1 MAIDSNILP
10 LIGTWNGVGYSNRI
24 ADMISGTTGFIQ
36 TNEGRQSR
44 YNANCYTSYI
54 GADGLLGNK
63 SVFLTAENNIITL
76 TPDLSTIKPANI
88 CLYLNDYEKIVQD
101 VNQKATNSSYIDY
114 VRPVISFDPKTI
126 CIVPFARIAQHDGD
140 TEGLIW
146 STVGF
151 NNLMNDEVYSG
162 IMENGYTEDQSRIL
176 AGWGIRF
183 YIGTSTSRS
192 FTNRL
197 LVCAETAPPIS
208 EEQQLNNW
216 YSVLTNSDI
225 RQNGMRLLSGTIT
238 DVSNTDVYTVDSGLR
253 RYDTATVASENVQGL
268 SFTAPY
274 TLNKNELQGNT
285 MKIIEGTS
293 MFYVWGRYGYEPI
306 IYRYISGNDA
316 LKAVAATGLFFSPY
330 STIAESANL
339 ANVTDNDVYLGVM
352 TAEGH
357 TTGEYVRGADC
368 MDQRQAS
375 WSEAVADAEAA
386 GYIPLNPAD
395 PAPGIDPT
403 NYDPDNTTVF
413 PTYGVSTSTEN
424 VYAVDGIDLAAALK
438 YIYGDAFNTTDVL
451 YAVKNFLTTN
461 PIDTIHSLIV
471 YPFPMIPKPLSIPGF
486 DYLFPNEGIDF
497 IAENIVFGNVET
509 DISSYKLNY
518 RTGILDLGYIDVYEK
533 YKNFLDFSPYTSIML
548 YLPFCGLVSLDCD
561 KYMGHRIYIKYVI
574 DVTTGGCTACVLR
587 DNLMIETVN
596 GQIGI
601 QIPLTGIQAAQ
612 VQAAIDSA
620 QLAYKQQSQTTALSL
635 AAMTI
640 GAAATVATGG
650 AALPLLGTAG
660 SAALSAF
667 SASSRAAEN
676 RDYQLSHIMTP
687 FKTVGGSGSA
697 IGAQM
702 ELTPRLYISRPK
714 MLENY
719 DAEAFSKTRGNA
731 CLLSGNLVS
740 FSGFTQVSA
749 ADLSGIP
756 ASAAE
761 KNKLM
766 QLLQAGV
773 IL

>member
-10 LIGTWNGVGYSNRI
+10 LRGTWNGVGYSNRI
-24 ADMISGTTGFIQ
+24 ADMISGTPGFIQ

-63 SVFLTAENNIITL
+63 SVFLTAENNVITL

-88 CLYLNDYEKIVQD
+88 CLYLNDYEQVVQD

-162 IMENGYTEDQSRIL
+162 IMENGYTADQSRIL

-197 LVCAETAPPIS
+197 IVCAETAPPIS
-208 EEQQLNNW
+208 EEQQLSNW
-216 YSVLTNSDI
+216 YSILTNSDI
-225 RQNGMRLLSGTIT
+225 RQGGMRLTSGTIT
-238 DVSNTDVYTVDSGLR
+238 DVRNTDVYTVDNGLR
-253 RYDTATVASENVQGL
+253 RYDTSTVASENVQGL

-274 TLNKNELQGNT
+274 TLDKNELQGNT
-285 MKIIEGTS
+285 MKIIDGTS

-306 IYRYISGNDA
+306 IYRYISGNDV

-330 STIAESANL
+330 STIAESADL

-352 TAEGH
+352 TAEGF

-386 GYIPLNPAD
+386 GYIPLDPAE

-413 PTYGVSTSTEN
+413 PTYGVSTGTEN
-424 VYAVDGIDLAAALK
+424 VYSFDDLELTNALK
-438 YIYGDAFNTTDVL
+438 YIYADASTTEDIQ

-461 PIDTIHSLIV
+461 PIDTIHALIV
-471 YPFPMIPKPLSIPGF
+471 YPLAVTPTILPGQQS
-486 DYLFPNEGIDF
+486 LFTAIDF
-497 IAENIVFGNVET
+497 VSANVCFGNVTT
-509 DISSYKLNY
+509 DVSSKRLLR
-518 RTGILDLGYIDVYEK
+518 RTGIIDLGYIDVYEK
-533 YKNFLDFSPYTSIML
+533 YKNFLDYSPYTSIML

-587 DNLMIETVN
+587 DNLMTETVN

-612 VQAAIDSA
+612 VQAAIDGA

-773 IL
+773 FL

>member
-1 MAIDSNILP
+1 
-10 LIGTWNGVGYSNRI
+10 
-24 ADMISGTTGFIQ
+24 MISGTPGFIQ

-63 SVFLTAENNIITL
+63 SVFLTAENNVITL

-88 CLYLNDYEKIVQD
+88 CLYLNDYEQVVQD

-162 IMENGYTEDQSRIL
+162 IMENGYTADQSRIL

-197 LVCAETAPPIS
+197 IVCAETAPPIS
-208 EEQQLNNW
+208 EEQQLSNW
-216 YSVLTNSDI
+216 YSILTNSDI
-225 RQNGMRLLSGTIT
+225 RQGGMRLTSGTIT
-238 DVSNTDVYTVDSGLR
+238 DVRNTDVYTVDNGLR
-253 RYDTATVASENVQGL
+253 RYDTSTVASENVQGL

-274 TLNKNELQGNT
+274 TLDKNELQGNT
-285 MKIIEGTS
+285 MKIIDGTS

-306 IYRYISGNDA
+306 IYRYISGNDV

-330 STIAESANL
+330 STIAESADL

-352 TAEGH
+352 TAEGF

-386 GYIPLNPAD
+386 GYIPLDPAE

-413 PTYGVSTSTEN
+413 PTYGVSTGTEN
-424 VYAVDGIDLAAALK
+424 VYSFDDLELTNALK
-438 YIYGDAFNTTDVL
+438 YIYADASTTEDIQ

-461 PIDTIHSLIV
+461 PIDTIHALIV
-471 YPFPMIPKPLSIPGF
+471 YPLAVTPTILPGQQS
-486 DYLFPNEGIDF
+486 LFTAIDF
-497 IAENIVFGNVET
+497 VSANVCFGNVTT
-509 DISSYKLNY
+509 DVSSKRLLR
-518 RTGILDLGYIDVYEK
+518 RTGIIDLGYIDVYEK
-533 YKNFLDFSPYTSIML
+533 YKNFLDYSPYTSIML

-587 DNLMIETVN
+587 DNLMTETVN

-612 VQAAIDSA
+612 VQAAIDGA

-773 IL
+773 FL